1 MAAATGQVPNS
12 SAAEECLIISDTGKM
27 RIAPIT
33 IGPDR
38 RADAEELDEDVR
50 FCWTTK
56 HSLGPTARRVIALPP
71 QYKRLV

>member
-12 SAAEECLIISDTGKM
+12 SAARAEECLIMIISDTGKM

-33 IGPDR
+33 IGPGR

-50 FCWTTK
+50 SRIFVGQQST
-56 HSLGPTARRVIALPP
+56 L
-71 QYKRLV
+71 

>member
-1 MAAATGQVPNS
+1 M
-12 SAAEECLIISDTGKM
+12 IISDTGKM

-33 IGPDR
+33 IGPGR